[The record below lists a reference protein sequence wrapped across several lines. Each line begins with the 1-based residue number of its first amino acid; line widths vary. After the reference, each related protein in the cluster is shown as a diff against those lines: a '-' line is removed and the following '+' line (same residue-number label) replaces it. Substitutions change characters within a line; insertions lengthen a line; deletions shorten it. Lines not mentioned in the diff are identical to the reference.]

1 MLLCRRSV
9 SARFAL
15 AVLLLAIVGSVAN
28 ADMLVAWRDSARVSR
43 YSDSWSSLGDFVVLP
58 GGTRPMNAV
67 QDKSTGDVYVRVT
80 TDISSPTAGSVIK
93 YDQHGNL
100 VAGWSVTGLS
110 YGKGLAVRGD
120 KVFVADATAQTV
132 KWYSTSDSSVSQSL
146 SSGSDAMGPVEALAF
161 DSQGKLFA
169 AGGSTIKRW
178 DADLNY
184 LGIVVGDSANLTDIK
199 MMPGSD
205 GIRALRWDGYLLGWD
220 NDGVWTGP
228 YYRHAPPPW
237 PQAIWISPAG
247 DYYRTAAYTA
257 GVQKLDA
264 ATATWQTVVSEGS
277 GYSYPMGINHFEMI
291 TPKLRAQLILQN
303 YVGDPSLIRV
313 RIDILQGG
321 SVVQSKTVA
330 PGTTQPIVDFELDPG
345 TYTVRANAGKWIGA
359 EGTVVV
365 PPGNGYTPIT
375 LVLANGDVDGNNHV
389 GTADF
394 SILSENYGEAGD

>member
-228 YYRHAPPPW
+228 YYHHAPPPW
-237 PQAIWISPAG
+237 PQALWISPTGEYFRSATG
-247 DYYRTAAYTA
+247 SS
-257 GVQKLDA
+257 GGIQLLD
-264 ATATWQTVVSEGS
+264 TATGTWWTVVPEQG
-277 GYSYPMGINHFEMI
+277 GYFYYPMGIADFQMI
-291 TPKLRAQLILQN
+291 PE
-303 YVGDPSLIRV
+303 P
-313 RIDILQGG
+313 G
-321 SVVQSKTVA
+321 SV
-330 PGTTQPIVDFELDPG
+330 
-345 TYTVRANAGKWIGA
+345 
-359 EGTVVV
+359 
-365 PPGNGYTPIT
+365 
-375 LVLANGDVDGNNHV
+375 LVLGSGLLGALAFVRRRR
-389 GTADF
+389 
-394 SILSENYGEAGD
+394 